1 METRASYLLVG
12 SFVLAIMAGAVV
24 FVIWLT
30 GTTVEKTVQY
40 HLRFSGSVTGLQI
53 GSQVRFRGIPVGE
66 VKSMN
71 IVEDETDPSKPIHIE
86 VMIQIRAD
94 TPVRESTR
102 AVLEVQGITGVS
114 FVQLTS
120 APQPGPRLE
129 PSTRKKKAYIQ
140 TKPSSIE
147 KIFKNFPELLAELTA
162 LASQGRKLLNDEN
175 LGKISRS
182 LTHVEEIAA
191 NIAEESDSLGA
202 LITEGRGLLQEGRGL
217 MAEGR
222 LAFKEVPPVLKEA
235 SAAAQSIT
243 DAADDIGGTA
253 RSFRKTSREIE
264 VMIKTNQQ
272 PIADF
277 MATGLYDVSQFF
289 VEARQLVADLARL
302 TKKMESDPARFFFG
316 DQHEGYRVAQ

>member
-12 SFVLAIMAGAVV
+12 SFVLAVMAASVV

-30 GTTVEKTVQY
+30 GAETEKTVRY
-40 HLRFSGSVTGLQI
+40 YMRFEGSVTGLQI

-66 VKSMN
+66 VTTMK
-71 IVEDETDPSKPIHIE
+71 IVEDDTGPEPGITIE
-86 VMIQIRAD
+86 VAVDIRED
-94 TPVRESTR
+94 TPIRENTR

-120 APQPGPRLE
+120 EPGPSE
-129 PSTRKKKAYIQ
+129 KVAPSTRDKKVYIL

-147 KIFKNFPELLAELTA
+147 RIFKNFPELLAELTL
-162 LASQGRKLLNDEN
+162 LATQGRKLLNDDN

-182 LTHVEEIAA
+182 LTYFEDIAG
-191 NIAEESDSLGA
+191 NLSRESDNIGE
-202 LITEGRGLLQEGRGL
+202 LIEEGRELVRTATPALESIAGAGDSITNAADQMG
-217 MAEGR
+217 
-222 LAFKEVPPVLKEA
+222 
-235 SAAAQSIT
+235 SAARAIRG
-243 DAADDIGGTA
+243 AA
-253 RSFRKTSREIE
+253 REME

-277 MATGLYDVSQFF
+277 MATGLYDLSQFF
-289 VEARQLVADLARL
+289 VEARQLVGDLTRL
-302 TKKMESDPARFFFG
+302 SKKMESDPARFFFG